1 VSELALGTD
10 LTTARRAR
18 RRTVRP
24 VLAVGLALLGGA
36 LVAPFYLDAFWLQIG
51 VFAFA
56 AMVGAIGLNVLVGEA
71 GQLSL
76 AHSFFVAVGAYGYT
90 FFASESRDVGVST
103 QAGWGLPPL
112 VALVLAVAT
121 AGLAGLLFSPIAARL
136 RGIYLGVASLGL
148 VFLGQHILFNAE
160 PLTGGFN
167 GRDVPPFE
175 LFGFTVD
182 DTPGKTLHVLG
193 VPFTRVEKLW
203 YLGLVVVVACWLFYR
218 NVKASRAGRAMHAV
232 RDGEIAASVMGVRLT
247 HVKGSA
253 FLVSSMLAG
262 LGGVLLALAFR
273 HIVPE
278 TFGVLLAVEFLAMIV
293 IGGVGSPSGTV
304 AGALFVTALPVV
316 LQRYSDV
323 LPFIAESPTAGGITA
338 GVATRY
344 CYGAAIVAVL
354 LVEPGGLA
362 AIGRRLAARLGR
374 RPAPAPE
381 RTAARPSLEP
391 AVAAA
396 VAAPSSLPHTRS

>member
-1 VSELALGTD
+1 MSEIALTSDVVGTTD
-10 LTTARRAR
+10 VR
-18 RRTVRP
+18 RRTFRP
-24 VLAVGLALLGGA
+24 GLAAGLVLLAGA
-36 LVAPFYLDAFWLQIG
+36 TIAPFYLHAFWLQIG

-56 AMVGAIGLNVLVGEA
+56 AMVAAVGLNLLVGEA

-90 FFASESRDVGVST
+90 FFASESQDVGVSS

-112 VALVLAVAT
+112 VAVVLAVAT
-121 AGLAGLLFSPIAARL
+121 AGVAGLLFSPIAARL

-148 VFLGQHILFNAE
+148 VFLGQHVLFNAE

-167 GRDVPPFE
+167 GRDVPPLE
-175 LFGFTVD
+175 IFGFVVD
-182 DTPGKTLHVLG
+182 DTPGATLHVLG

-203 YLGLVVVVACWLFYR
+203 YVGLAVVGLCWLFYR
-218 NVKASRAGRAMHAV
+218 NVRSSRAGRAMHAV
-232 RDGEIAASVMGVRLT
+232 RDGEIAASVMGVRVT
-247 HVKGSA
+247 RAKGSA

-293 IGGVGSPSGTV
+293 IGGIASPSGTL
-304 AGALFVTALPVV
+304 AGALFVSALPV
-316 LQRYSDV
+316 LFQRYSDA
-323 LPFIAESPTAGGITA
+323 LPFLADTPTGGGITA
-338 GVATRY
+338 GVAARF
-344 CYGAAIVAVL
+344 CYGAAIVVLL

-362 AIGRRLAARLGR
+362 ALGRRLQSWISRLGER
-374 RPAPAPE
+374 GTATSHRPQ
-381 RTAARPSLEP
+381 
-391 AVAAA
+391 
-396 VAAPSSLPHTRS
+396 PH